1 MTWLCWRA
9 ILPLKFAP
17 ATVLGR
23 KTLTPAA
30 VRKLEA
36 THGQAMFE
44 SSTTPS
50 SALFFAPPALKFYP
64 RTSRLAMSAPNPV
77 RPTQRP
83 ELAAD
88 TFQVSK
94 RRAIESFERTYVQDL
109 LHTFSG
115 NISRAA
121 REAGKDRR
129 AFGRLARKYG
139 LTQPHA

>member
-1 MTWLCWRA
+1 VALLARHFVAEVCTRDG
-9 ILPLKFAP
+9 
-17 ATVLGR
+17 LGR

-30 VRKLEA
+30 VRKLEGYSWPGNVRELHNA
-36 THGQAMFE
+36 IHRAVLCTAGAEILPRHLTLGGEYSQ
-44 SSTTPS
+44 PS
-50 SALFFAPPALKFYP
+50 QPDTEAK
-64 RTSRLAMSAPNPV
+64 
-77 RPTQRP
+77 
-83 ELAAD
+83 LAAD